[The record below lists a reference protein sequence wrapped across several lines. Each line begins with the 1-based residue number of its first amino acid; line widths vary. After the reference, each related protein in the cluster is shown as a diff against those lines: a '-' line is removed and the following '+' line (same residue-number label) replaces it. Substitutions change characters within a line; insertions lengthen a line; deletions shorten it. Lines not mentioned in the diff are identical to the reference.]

1 MTKYAIEIKSN
12 LENAIA
18 NLQAA
23 KEAWEKGQYD
33 LAASRAS
40 EAAFYTGSAL
50 LLDEEIETS
59 RHGDVITLIHQIFVN
74 GRRLTKEQGENL
86 TWLFTLGNVVT
97 PGISMPVSPAE
108 AQKAVEVAESFFEA
122 TKVILEA

>member
-1 MTKYAIEIKSN
+1 MTKYALEIKSN

-23 KEAWEKGQYD
+23 KEALEKGQYD
-33 LAASRAS
+33 VAAFHAC
-40 EAAFYTGSAL
+40 EAAVHTGRVL

-59 RHGDVITLIHQIFVN
+59 QHEDVITLINQIFVN

-86 TWLFTLGNVVT
+86 TWLFTLRSAAP
-97 PGISMPVSPAE
+97 PGKSMPVSPAE
-108 AQKAVEVAESFFEA
+108 AQRAVEIAGSFLEA

>member
-18 NLQAA
+18 NLQSA
-23 KEAWEKGQYD
+23 KEALEKGQYD
-33 LAASRAS
+33 VTASRAC

-59 RHGDVITLIHQIFVN
+59 QHGDVITLIRQIFVN

-86 TWLFTLGNVVT
+86 TWLFTLRNVVAQ
-97 PGISMPVSPAE
+97 GVALPVSPAE
-108 AQKAVEVAESFFEA
+108 AQRAREIAGSFLEA
-122 TKVILEA
+122 AKVILEA